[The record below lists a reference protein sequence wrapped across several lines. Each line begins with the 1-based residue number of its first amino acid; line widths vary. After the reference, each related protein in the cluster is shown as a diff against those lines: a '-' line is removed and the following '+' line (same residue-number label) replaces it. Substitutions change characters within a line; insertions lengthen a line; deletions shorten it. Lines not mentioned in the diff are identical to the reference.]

1 MWLGVMGR
9 GQGVVGRG
17 HDIVGVWAEGR
28 GQGLRGSDLPTGRPV
43 PRCQVRCQ
51 VCTEEYKEVEGRAFL
66 EWKNV
71 THTCEP
77 MSSLTAAVYEVMS
90 RCRGVQSCTQGLR
103 CEPEYL
109 HLHEP

>member
-1 MWLGVMGR
+1 MGC

-17 HDIVGVWAEGR
+17 HGVVGVWA
-28 GQGLRGSDLPTGRPV
+28 GQRAGLQGSDVPTGSPV
-43 PRCQVRCQ
+43 PRCQVQCQ

-77 MSSLTAAVYEVMS
+77 NVITYC
-90 RCRGVQSCTQGLR
+90 RCL
-103 CEPEYL
+103 
-109 HLHEP
+109 